1 MIFDAAGRA
10 ISDLLSPALRP
21 VLMKT
26 LGLTVLGLVGLWFG
40 LDALADTF
48 ALPFV
53 DGLVERLP
61 DWADWLSGAAAIL
74 VGLALAVALALLIGP
89 AMAIMAALFL
99 DDVAERIEARS
110 YPSDR
115 PGQAVPFAT
124 SMVLSLKFFVVV
136 ALGNLLGLVLLLIP
150 GVNLIVFFV
159 INGYLLGREFFEFAA
174 MRFRPEADAKALR
187 RRHGGKVFLAGLLI
201 AAMLSVPILNLF
213 SPFFGAALMVHLH
226 KLITAEGPEAVVA
239 RQAVRNAA

>member
-21 VLMKT
+21 VMMKT

-40 LDALADTF
+40 LDAAADTF

-53 DGLVERLP
+53 DGFVDRLP
-61 DWADWLSGAAAIL
+61 DWAGWLSGAAAVL
-74 VGLALAVALALLIGP
+74 FGLALAIALALLLGP
-89 AMAIMAALFL
+89 AMAVMAGFYL

-110 YPSDR
+110 YPADP
-115 PGQAVPFAT
+115 PGQAIPFAT
-124 SMVLSLKFFVVV
+124 SIMLSLKFFVVV

-201 AAMLSVPILNLF
+201 AAMLSVPILNLL
-213 SPFFGAALMVHLH
+213 SPFFGAALMVHMH
-226 KLITAEGPEAVVA
+226 KLLTAEGPDAVAA
-239 RQAVRNAA
+239 RQTMRSAA